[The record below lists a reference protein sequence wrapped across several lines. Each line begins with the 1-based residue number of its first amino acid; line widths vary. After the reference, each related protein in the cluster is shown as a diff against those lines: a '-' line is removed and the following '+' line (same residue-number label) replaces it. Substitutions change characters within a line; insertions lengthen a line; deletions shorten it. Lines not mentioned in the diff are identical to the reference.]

1 VAVTPDLLNRC
12 VQAYVA
18 VDRRK
23 RGKKYK
29 GPSVLDI
36 LEQEGMADE
45 PGIFGII
52 TEAGNRAVERDKD
65 AQYPDGYI
73 CEGCGKSGFASSKSV
88 AQHQARW
95 CKAGDPLGDAIL
107 TMREAGVTYT
117 DIRAHLRVSHGRI
130 ARVVER
136 ARREG
141 AA

>member
-1 VAVTPDLLNRC
+1 MTPDLLSRC

-23 RGKKYK
+23 RGKKYR

-65 AQYPDGYI
+65 AQYPNGYI

-88 AQHQARW
+88 AQHQAMW
-95 CKAGDPLGDAIL
+95 CKAGDPLGDAIAA
-107 TMREAGVTYT
+107 MRAAGVGYAKIQST
-117 DIRAHLRVSHGRI
+117 LRVSRGRI